1 MSLKHVLMIA
11 TGGTLACRETG
22 RGLAPSLTGE
32 QLIEFLPELP
42 KICKVVVEN
51 PFSIDSTDIT
61 TADRVK
67 LAGIIRENYDLY
79 DGFVIA
85 HGTDTLGYTENYDLY
100 DGFVIAHGTDTLG
113 YTSALLYHMLRNLNK
128 PVILT
133 GAQKPIGVPGSD
145 AERNLLDAFRV
156 IRAGYVGVAAVLHGQ
171 IIRGNHVVKVDCE
184 SMNAF
189 RSDAERNLLDAF
201 RVIRAGYVGVAA
213 VLHGQIIRGNHVV
226 KVDCE
231 SMNAFRSINAPLAGT
246 IDREGNV
253 RLDIVPKLG
262 GEPEF
267 VEDIDSDFVLLKLVP
282 DLDPSIITFLSRYKK
297 VIIEGYGSGG
307 IPIRLEK
314 VVQKL
319 IHSGTKVYVTTQC
332 LSGSVNLDKYEV
344 GKRAE
349 AMGAVSLGHRTI
361 EDAIAAIQCG
371 EI

>member
-85 HGTDTLGYTENYDLY
+85 HGTDTLGYT
-100 DGFVIAHGTDTLG
+100 
-113 YTSALLYHMLRNLNK
+113 SALLYHMLRNLNK

-133 GAQKPIGVPGSD
+133 GAQKPIGVPG
-145 AERNLLDAFRV
+145 
-156 IRAGYVGVAAVLHGQ
+156 
-171 IIRGNHVVKVDCE
+171 
-184 SMNAF
+184 
-189 RSDAERNLLDAF
+189 SDAERNLLDAF

-282 DLDPSIITFLSRYKK
+282 DLDPSIITLLSRYKK

>member
-67 LAGIIRENYDLY
+67 LAGIIR
-79 DGFVIA
+79 
-85 HGTDTLGYTENYDLY
+85 ENYDLY

-184 SMNAF
+184 SMNA
-189 RSDAERNLLDAF
+189 S
-201 RVIRAGYVGVAA
+201 
-213 VLHGQIIRGNHVV
+213 
-226 KVDCE
+226 
-231 SMNAFRSINAPLAGT
+231 RSINAPLAGT

>member
-67 LAGIIRENYDLY
+67 LAAIIRENYDLY

-85 HGTDTLGYTENYDLY
+85 HGTDTLGYT
-100 DGFVIAHGTDTLG
+100 A
-113 YTSALLYHMLRNLNK
+113 ALLYHMLRNLNK

-133 GAQKPIGVPGSD
+133 GAQKPVGVPG
-145 AERNLLDAFRV
+145 
-156 IRAGYVGVAAVLHGQ
+156 
-171 IIRGNHVVKVDCE
+171 
-184 SMNAF
+184 
-189 RSDAERNLLDAF
+189 SDAERNLLDAF

-319 IHSGTKVYVTTQC
+319 IHSGTKVYITTQC
-332 LSGSVNLDKYEV
+332 LSGTVKLDKYEV
-344 GKRAE
+344 GRRAE

>member
-85 HGTDTLGYTENYDLY
+85 HGTDTLGYT
-100 DGFVIAHGTDTLG
+100 
-113 YTSALLYHMLRNLNK
+113 SALLYHMLRNLNK

-133 GAQKPIGVPGSD
+133 GAQKPIGVPG
-145 AERNLLDAFRV
+145 
-156 IRAGYVGVAAVLHGQ
+156 
-171 IIRGNHVVKVDCE
+171 
-184 SMNAF
+184 
-189 RSDAERNLLDAF
+189 SDAERNLLDAF

-319 IHSGTKVYVTTQC
+319 IHSGTKVYVTTHC

>member
-67 LAGIIRENYDLY
+67 LAGIIR
-79 DGFVIA
+79 
-85 HGTDTLGYTENYDLY
+85 ENYDLY

-189 RSDAERNLLDAF
+189 RS
-201 RVIRAGYVGVAA
+201 
-213 VLHGQIIRGNHVV
+213 
-226 KVDCE
+226 
-231 SMNAFRSINAPLAGT
+231 INAQIG
-246 IDREGNV
+246 
-253 RLDIVPKLG
+253 
-262 GEPEF
+262 
-267 VEDIDSDFVLLKLVP
+267 
-282 DLDPSIITFLSRYKK
+282 
-297 VIIEGYGSGG
+297 
-307 IPIRLEK
+307 
-314 VVQKL
+314 
-319 IHSGTKVYVTTQC
+319 
-332 LSGSVNLDKYEV
+332 
-344 GKRAE
+344 RAH
-349 AMGAVSLGHRTI
+349 V
-361 EDAIAAIQCG
+361 
-371 EI
+371 

>member
-1 MSLKHVLMIA
+1 MALKHVLMIA

-42 KICKVVVEN
+42 KICKVVVDN

-85 HGTDTLGYTENYDLY
+85 HGTDTLGYT
-100 DGFVIAHGTDTLG
+100 A
-113 YTSALLYHMLRNLNK
+113 ALLYHMLRNLNK

-133 GAQKPIGVPGSD
+133 GAQKPIGVPG
-145 AERNLLDAFRV
+145 
-156 IRAGYVGVAAVLHGQ
+156 
-171 IIRGNHVVKVDCE
+171 
-184 SMNAF
+184 
-189 RSDAERNLLDAF
+189 SDAERNLLDAF

-319 IHSGTKVYVTTQC
+319 ISSGTKVYVTTQC

>member
-85 HGTDTLGYTENYDLY
+85 HGTDTLGYT
-100 DGFVIAHGTDTLG
+100 
-113 YTSALLYHMLRNLNK
+113 SALLYHMLRNLNK

-133 GAQKPIGVPGSD
+133 GAQKPIGVPG
-145 AERNLLDAFRV
+145 
-156 IRAGYVGVAAVLHGQ
+156 
-171 IIRGNHVVKVDCE
+171 
-184 SMNAF
+184 
-189 RSDAERNLLDAF
+189 SDAERNLLDAF

-314 VVQKL
+314 VVRKL

>member
-67 LAGIIRENYDLY
+67 LAGIIR
-79 DGFVIA
+79 
-85 HGTDTLGYTENYDLY
+85 ENYDLY

-189 RSDAERNLLDAF
+189 
-201 RVIRAGYVGVAA
+201 
-213 VLHGQIIRGNHVV
+213 H
-226 KVDCE
+226 
-231 SMNAFRSINAPLAGT
+231 SINAPLAGT

>member
-67 LAGIIRENYDLY
+67 LAGIIR
-79 DGFVIA
+79 
-85 HGTDTLGYTENYDLY
+85 ENYDLY

-189 RSDAERNLLDAF
+189 RS
-201 RVIRAGYVGVAA
+201 
-213 VLHGQIIRGNHVV
+213 
-226 KVDCE
+226 
-231 SMNAFRSINAPLAGT
+231 INAPLAGT

-282 DLDPSIITFLSRYKK
+282 ISTRPLSPSCPAIRRSLLRATARAVSRFVWKRLSRSSFTAAPRSMSPPSACRARSIWISTRLASVPRPWAQYRS
-297 VIIEGYGSGG
+297 VIVPSRMPSQPSSAVKFKICK
-307 IPIRLEK
+307 EK
-314 VVQKL
+314 SRIV
-319 IHSGTKVYVTTQC
+319 
-332 LSGSVNLDKYEV
+332 
-344 GKRAE
+344 
-349 AMGAVSLGHRTI
+349 
-361 EDAIAAIQCG
+361 
-371 EI
+371 